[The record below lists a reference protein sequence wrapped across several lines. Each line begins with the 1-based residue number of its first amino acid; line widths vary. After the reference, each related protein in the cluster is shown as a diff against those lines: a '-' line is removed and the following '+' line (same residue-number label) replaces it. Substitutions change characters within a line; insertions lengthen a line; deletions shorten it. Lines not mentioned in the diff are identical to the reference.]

1 MNKRTILIIGGAV
14 AIVALLA
21 IGLFF
26 VLRGGAQDALRRTII
41 DNEDQASETADELQR
56 TDRIT
61 TVLIGTGSAIAQ
73 VGPRPVQPFSSTVN
87 SCCSMPATIRTA
99 P

>member
-1 MNKRTILIIGGAV
+1 MSKRTILIIGGAV

-26 VLRGGAQDALRRTII
+26 VLRSGAQDALRRTII
-41 DNEDQASETADELQR
+41 DSEEQADETAAELQR

-61 TVLIGTGSAIAQ
+61 TVLIGTGSAIDQ
-73 VGPRPVQPFSSTVN
+73 V
-87 SCCSMPATIRTA
+87 
-99 P
+99 